1 MNLEDS
7 EDDFLPQRGTAAG
20 RLNRAISRARRSL
33 QSESTSL
40 ASELGSRFPFAR
52 SQPSSTS
59 RQSASRRKLSTW
71 KVVPCLLSGPSIVSV
86 PKKGVLDTL
95 CKCGLGTLWFTK
107 EDPLSIATYLIPEEL
122 HFLFLCLYPILSGI
136 SYEMCKAAGPGNSVI
151 VALDIDDPR
160 KKPEADHEFFPF
172 FAPDRLKTAIGRK
185 GRIYIRPLKEI
196 ELENITKMPEYLV

>member
-20 RLNRAISRARRSL
+20 RLNRAISRAIRSL

-59 RQSASRRKLSTW
+59 RQSASKRKLSTW
-71 KVVPCLLSGPSIVSV
+71 KVVPCLSSGPSIVSV

-107 EDPLSIATYLIPEEL
+107 EDPQE
-122 HFLFLCLYPILSGI
+122 
-136 SYEMCKAAGPGNSVI
+136 I
-151 VALDIDDPR
+151 VLDIDDPR
-160 KKPEADHEFFPF
+160 KKPEADYFPF

-185 GRIYIRPLKEI
+185 GRIYIRPLKEYFPI
-196 ELENITKMPEYLV
+196 Q